1 MMVRVDFAEQAD
13 GTFLVEQPQV
23 SPIYKARMPYRIL
36 SVSAALADPTAAWGS
51 PAALLASLERT
62 SAVVGAYVAPG

>member
-1 MMVRVDFAEQAD
+1 MVRVDIAEQPD
-13 GTFLVEQPQV
+13 GTFVVEPPQV
-23 SPIYKARMPYRIL
+23 NPIYLARMPYRIVA
-36 SVSAALADPTAAWGS
+36 VSAALADPTAGWSS